1 MLAPAVGFRDRLKQS
16 EVLHEHAHVIE
27 AELIFCD
34 ECANFLFGLAL
45 AHRLPKLEDLLG
57 KVLEHKMPGN
67 QAQALA
73 SVQIIREKQTKS
85 IDSRLKMCK
94 GLVEGLQAAK
104 GSANDKV
111 AKEAAELLDAFRA
124 AV

>member
-1 MLAPAVGFRDRLKQS
+1 MAWSQRARAFKEQLLQAAHSLAGLPDD
-16 EVLHEHAHVIE
+16 
-27 AELIFCD
+27 ELS
-34 ECANFLFGLAL
+34 
-45 AHRLPKLEDLLG
+45 LPDLLG

-104 GSANDKV
+104 GSANEKV

>member
-57 KVLEHKMPGN
+57 KVLLLLKEFPSEGSGVGAAMP
-67 QAQALA
+67 
-73 SVQIIREKQTKS
+73 T
-85 IDSRLKMCK
+85 
-94 GLVEGLQAAK
+94 
-104 GSANDKV
+104 
-111 AKEAAELLDAFRA
+111 
-124 AV
+124 